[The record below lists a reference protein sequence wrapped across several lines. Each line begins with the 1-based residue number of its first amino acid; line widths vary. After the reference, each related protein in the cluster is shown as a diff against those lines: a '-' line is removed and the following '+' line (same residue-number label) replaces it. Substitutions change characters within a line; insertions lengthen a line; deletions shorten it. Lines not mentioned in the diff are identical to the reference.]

1 MELTQAI
8 RQRRSTRAFLGE
20 EVSDEQIREIL
31 DEARWAPSWANAQGW
46 NLTVVRGDRLRAVKT
61 MLAERF
67 AADAEPDPDVRMPQ
81 RGEWPEHVAARMTYR
96 RPAPGAAPEPP
107 RRPGL
112 SDLYGAPALL
122 LFAVDERLALEYAC
136 FDLGLLVE
144 NVCLLAHDAGLGTCV
159 MAMAVRF
166 GSELHAIVPEL
177 DGTRIV
183 IGLALGHPDPDSDL
197 NRTDR
202 SRCPLGEVVTTVR

>member
-1 MELTQAI
+1 MELSQAM
-8 RQRRSTRAFLGE
+8 RQRRSVRAFTGE
-20 EVSDEQIREIL
+20 DVPDERIREII
-31 DEARWAPSWANAQGW
+31 DAARWAPSWANAQGW
-46 NLTVVRGDRLRAVKT
+46 NVAVVRGERLLAVKA

-67 AADAEPDPDVRMPQ
+67 AQEAAPDPDVRMPQ
-81 RGEWPEHVAARMTYR
+81 RGEWPAHVAERMTYR

-112 SDLYGAPALL
+112 SDLYGATALL
-122 LFAVDERLALEYAC
+122 IFTVDERLALEYAC

-144 NVCLLAHDAGLGTCV
+144 NVCLLAHDEGLGTCI

-166 GSELHAIVPEL
+166 GGDLHALLPEL
-177 DGTRIV
+177 DGQRIV
-183 IGLALGHPDPDSDL
+183 IGVALGHPDTDSDL

-202 SRCPLGEVVTTVR
+202 SRCPLDDVVTTLR